1 MYCIKIETT
10 QTTPRK
16 AKFMWSQIG
25 IVVCE
30 PRVNKI
36 RVEAS
41 FLPFGSALPESMSQK
56 KFLNTLRDKLF
67 NDFGNDEEVG
77 YYLFCWNRRT

>member
-56 KFLNTLRDKLF
+56 KFVTIQQRPICCVIGLLMCR
-67 NDFGNDEEVG
+67 
-77 YYLFCWNRRT
+77 